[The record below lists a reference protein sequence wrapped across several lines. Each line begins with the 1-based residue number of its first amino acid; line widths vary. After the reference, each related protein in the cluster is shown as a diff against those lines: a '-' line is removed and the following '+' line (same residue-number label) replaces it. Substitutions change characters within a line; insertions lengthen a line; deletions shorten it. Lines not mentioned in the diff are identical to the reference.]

1 MRPGDTAEDRLARES
16 IAAALKAKRSELMR
30 SQLEDVALRLFEAR
44 GFGEVTVEDV
54 AAAAQISVRTFYRYF
69 PSKELLLQVRIDR
82 RSTAL
87 QAALATRPDNEA
99 ILTSLRAALTVAT
112 SAEDPED
119 VRRWIEVVAGNPE
132 LIRGVLGGIQLKI
145 QSVIAEFL
153 AGRMDRPDDVFAAEV
168 LAGAVGGA
176 VQAALRYWFQ
186 RGGDLAATIANSID
200 TLEHLGGAPAP
211 FGLDVD
217 EPGPHH

>member
-1 MRPGDTAEDRLARES
+1 MAQES

-30 SQLEDVALRLFEAR
+30 SQLEEVALRLFETR
-44 GFGEVTVEDV
+44 GFSDVTVEDV

-82 RSTAL
+82 RSAAL
-87 QAALATRPDNEA
+87 QAALATRPDNEP
-99 ILTSLRAALTVAT
+99 ILASLRAALVVAT
-112 SAEDPED
+112 SAEDPHD
-119 VRRWIEVVAGNPE
+119 VRRWIDVVASNPE
-132 LIRGVLGGIQLKI
+132 LMRGVLGGIQLKI

-153 AGRMDRPDDVFAAEV
+153 AGRMGRPDDVFASEV

-186 RGGDLAATIANSID
+186 RGGDLAASIATSID
-200 TLEHLGGAPAP
+200 TLERFGGAPSP
-211 FGLDVD
+211 LGLHVD
-217 EPGPHH
+217 PQP

>member
-1 MRPGDTAEDRLARES
+1 LARES

-30 SQLEDVALRLFEAR
+30 SQLEEVALRMFEAR
-44 GFGEVTVEDV
+44 GFGDV
-54 AAAAQISVRTFYRYF
+54 KVDDIAAAAQISVRTFYRYF

-82 RSTAL
+82 RSAAL

-99 ILTSLRAALTVAT
+99 ILASLRAALVVAT

-119 VRRWIEVVAGNPE
+119 VRRWIEVVASNPE

-153 AGRMDRPDDVFAAEV
+153 ARRMGRPDDAFASEV

-186 RGGDLAATIANSID
+186 RGGDLAATIATSID
-200 TLEHLGGAPAP
+200 ALERLGETPTSL
-211 FGLDVD
+211 GLHVD
-217 EPGPHH
+217 PQL